1 MITNLKRT
9 FAAKRS
15 RNVICLVL
23 LIAAGLA
30 VRPTL
35 AQQHER
41 CPFCTSLHIL
51 HENFDGLTPPA
62 LPPDWL
68 ATNALGPPPLWS
80 TSNSGVPSPPADTL
94 PNAVLIDDPTVVSDK
109 RLDSMFFTFLK
120 YSSGRQLTFRHNF
133 NLEASPTDPN
143 VGFDGGVLEISTD
156 GGNTFQDIVAAGGS
170 FVSGGYNRTISTD
183 RGSPI
188 AGRQAWSGNS
198 GGFITTVVNLPFIPT
213 MGRLRWRMASD
224 NTGSGEG
231 WRVDT
236 VEITWCQGI
245 PCNPRPRPTPAP
257 RPTP

>member
-9 FAAKRS
+9 FAAERS

-51 HENFDGLTPPA
+51 HENFDSLTPPA

-109 RLDSMFFTFLK
+109 RLD
-120 YSSGRQLTFRHNF
+120 
-133 NLEASPTDPN
+133 
-143 VGFDGGVLEISTD
+143 
-156 GGNTFQDIVAAGGS
+156 
-170 FVSGGYNRTISTD
+170 
-183 RGSPI
+183 
-188 AGRQAWSGNS
+188 
-198 GGFITTVVNLPFIPT
+198 
-213 MGRLRWRMASD
+213 
-224 NTGSGEG
+224 
-231 WRVDT
+231 
-236 VEITWCQGI
+236 
-245 PCNPRPRPTPAP
+245 
-257 RPTP
+257 